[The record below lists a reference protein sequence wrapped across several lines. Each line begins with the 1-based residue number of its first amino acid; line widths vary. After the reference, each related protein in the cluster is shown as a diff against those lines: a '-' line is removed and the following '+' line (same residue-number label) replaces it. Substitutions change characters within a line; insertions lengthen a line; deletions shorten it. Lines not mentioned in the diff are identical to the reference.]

1 MKQYQSL
8 IHTILE
14 DGIPRDDRTGVG
26 TLGVIGELR
35 RYPLYHGTLPLVTV
49 KETKTMSIKKELFWF
64 LRGETNI
71 KTLGCGIWNE
81 WADEDGELG
90 PIYGKQWRRWND
102 TKLIDVLDQDRC
114 NLLLENGYEY
124 LGTLPNGEAVFRRDI
139 DQLTNAIELLR
150 TNPDSR
156 RIIVSA
162 WNPSDIDDM
171 ALPPC
176 HCFFQ
181 FFSEERN
188 GERYL
193 SCLLYQRSADVFLGV
208 PFNIASYALLAHMVA
223 AVTSHKPA
231 EFIHVTGDTHLY
243 QNHLELAE
251 GLLEAP
257 TYPLARVHLAERMD
271 IDEFTPD
278 DIQIVDYEHGPF
290 VKAPVA
296 I

>member
-1 MKQYQSL
+1 MKQFLSL
-8 IHTILE
+8 INTILE
-14 DGIPRDDRTGVG
+14 DGVPRNDRTGVG

-35 RYPLYHGTLPLVTV
+35 RYPLYNGTLPLVTA
-49 KETKTMSIKKELFWF
+49 KKTNTASIIKELFWF

-71 KTLGCGIWNE
+71 KTLGCGIWDE
-81 WADEDGELG
+81 WADENGELG
-90 PIYGKQWRRWND
+90 PIYGKQWRRWAD
-102 TKLIDVLDQDRC
+102 TKLIDITDQDRC
-114 NLLLENGYEY
+114 THMVDNGYDY
-124 LGTLPNGEAVFRRDI
+124 RGTLPGGEAVFYREI
-139 DQLTNAIELLR
+139 DQITNAIELLR

-162 WNPSDIDDM
+162 WNPADIDDM

-176 HCFFQ
+176 HSFFQ
-181 FFSEERN
+181 FFSEVRN

-231 EFIHVTGDTHLY
+231 EFVHVTGDTHLY

-257 TYPLARVHLAERMD
+257 IYPLARVHLPERMD

-278 DIQIVDYEHGPF
+278 DIQIVGYQSGPF
-290 VKAPVA
+290 IKAPVA
-296 I
+296 V

>member
-1 MKQYQSL
+1 MKQYISL
-8 IHTILE
+8 IDTILE
-14 DGIPRDDRTGVG
+14 NGIPRDDRTGVG

-35 RYPLYHGTLPLVTV
+35 RYPLYDGTLPLVTA
-49 KETKTMSIKKELFWF
+49 KETKTLSIKKELFWF
-64 LRGETNI
+64 LRGETNT

-81 WADEDGELG
+81 WADEEGELG

-102 TKLIDVLDQDRC
+102 TKLIDILDQGRC

-162 WNPSDIDDM
+162 WNPADIDDM

-271 IDEFTPD
+271 IDEFTMD
-278 DIQIVDYEHGPF
+278 DIRIVGYEHGPF

-296 I
+296 V